1 MDRNEF
7 QALAA
12 EGLLLDGA
20 TGSNLMKAGMP
31 KGVCAEQWILD
42 HPEAL
47 ISLQKAYAEAGSQII
62 YAPTFTA
69 NRFYLS
75 QHGLGEQVTDINRR
89 LVEMTRRAAPGA
101 LVAGDMTTL
110 GQPDTPYEELL
121 KVYTEQAQALYDAGV
136 DLFIAETLMRVEEA
150 MAAVEACRMVCDL
163 PVMCSFSVMGDGML
177 YFGGSVL
184 EAAPQLE
191 EFGADAAGVN
201 CSAGP
206 DQMVAVVRSLA
217 RSVQIPIIA
226 KPNAGMPVIDDEGRA
241 VYSMSPE
248 EFGGHMLR
256 LRQSGAKLL
265 GGCCGTEPSHIAALT
280 SIF

>member
-31 KGVCAEQWILD
+31 KGVCAESWILEN
-42 HPEAL
+42 PQAL
-47 ISLQKAYAEAGSQII
+47 ISLQKAYAEAGSRIV

-69 NRFYLS
+69 NRHYLS
-75 QHGLGEQVTDINRR
+75 EHGLGDRVAEINRR
-89 LVEMTRRAAPGA
+89 LVELSRKAAPGA

-110 GQPDTPYEELL
+110 GQPDTSYEELL
-121 KVYTEQAQALYDAGV
+121 QVYTEQAQALYDAGV
-136 DLFIAETLMRVEEA
+136 DLFVAETLMRVEEA

-191 EFGADAAGVN
+191 EFGADAVGVN

-206 DQMVAVVRSLA
+206 DQMIAVVRSLA
-217 RSVQIPIIA
+217 QSVQVPVIA
-226 KPNAGMPVIDDEGRA
+226 KPNAGMPVIDDEGKA
-241 VYSMSPE
+241 VYSMKPE
-248 EFGGHMLR
+248 EFAAHMKR
-256 LRQSGAKLL
+256 LRQSGARLL
-265 GGCCGTEPSHIAALT
+265 GGCCGTEPAHIAAT
-280 SIF
+280 AKVV

>member
-1 MDRNEF
+1 MKRHEF

-31 KGVCAEQWILD
+31 KGVCAESWILQN
-42 HPEAL
+42 PQTL
-47 ISLQKAYAEAGSQII
+47 ISLQKAYAQAGSDIL

-69 NRFYLS
+69 NRHYLS
-75 QHGLGEQVTDINRR
+75 QHGLGEQVPQINRS
-89 LVEMTRRAAPGA
+89 LVELSRKAAPGV

-121 KVYTEQAQALYDAGV
+121 QVYTEQAQALCDAGV

-163 PVMCSFSVMGDGML
+163 PVLCSFSVMGDGML

-184 EAAPQLE
+184 DAAPQLE
-191 EFGADAAGVN
+191 EFGADAVGVN

-217 RSVQIPIIA
+217 QSVQIPVIA
-226 KPNAGMPVIDDEGRA
+226 KPNAGMPVIDDEGKA
-241 VYSMSPE
+241 VYSMEPE
-248 EFGGHMLR
+248 EFACHMKR
-256 LRQSGAKLL
+256 LRQSGARLL